1 MEPCVSVSYTGHAL
15 RRMFE
20 RGLSNEEVIYTL
32 QAGETIAEYPE
43 DNPYPSKLKL
53 GWVYGKAI
61 HVVASRNPGNG
72 ECYII
77 TAYYPSSDIW
87 ADDFKTRR

>member
-20 RGLSNEEVIYTL
+20 RELSSEEVVYTL

-43 DNPYPSKLKL
+43 DNPYPSQLKL
-53 GWVYGKAI
+53 GWVDGKAI
-61 HVVASRNPGNG
+61 HVVASRNPENG
-72 ECYII
+72 QCFII
-77 TAYYPSSDIW
+77 TAYYPSSAIW
-87 ADDFKTRR
+87 TDDFKSRR

>member
-1 MEPCVSVSYTGHAL
+1 MEPCVSVRYTGHSL

-32 QAGETIAEYPE
+32 QAGETIADYPK
-43 DNPYPSKLKL
+43 DNPYPSQLKL
-53 GWVYGKAI
+53 GWVDGKAI
-61 HVVASRNPGNG
+61 HVVVSRNQDNG
-72 ECYII
+72 QCYII

-87 ADDFKTRR
+87 TDDFKIRR